1 MRVDWLSIIA
11 MSGAIGTFVGL
22 ALTVIYSRRA
32 DRRKML
38 VHDVAPPLALANILP
53 DRTDHRL
60 SIVYE
65 REGSP
70 AMNVRGAFLR
80 FIQLG
85 NLGKEPIRRDDI
97 APGDPLR
104 LEVDGARVLDMAVSA
119 VSRDVIN
126 FGLTPFSESP
136 GGKTSSLMSFDFLD
150 SQDGALI
157 RVLTDNAAAR
167 LRIAGTIIGMPQG
180 VLRTGDLGQ
189 NRVLN
194 AVGCGLAVLLQL
206 SAIAGA
212 LFIFR
217 TVTGG
222 WSSLWIF
229 LLPIAALFLPAI
241 VVGLVASTVW
251 PSGPRW
257 PGALSIPDWFVS
269 TYSMRRDMDRYSE
282 LDAEVMS
289 RRAVLERLEREA
301 STINQDRP

>member
-11 MSGAIGTFVGL
+11 VLGAIGTFVGL
-22 ALTVIYSRRA
+22 ALTVMYSRRA

-38 VHDVAPPLALANILP
+38 VHDVAPPLALATILP
-53 DRTDHRL
+53 DRTEHRL

-104 LEVDGARVLDMAVSA
+104 LEVDRATVLDMAVSA

-126 FGLTPFSESP
+126 FRLAPFSESP
-136 GGKTSSLMSFDFLD
+136 GGKTSSLISFDFLD

-167 LRIAGTIIGMPQG
+167 LSIAGTIIGMPQG
-180 VLRTGDLGQ
+180 MLQTGDLGK

-194 AVGCGLAVLLQL
+194 GVGCALAVLLQL
-206 SAIAGA
+206 SALAGS

-222 WSSLWIF
+222 WSLLWVF
-229 LLPIAALFLPAI
+229 LLPFGALFLPGI
-241 VVGLVASTVW
+241 VVALVAFTVW
-251 PSGPRW
+251 PKGPRW
-257 PGALSIPDWFVS
+257 PRALGIPDWFVS
-269 TYSMRRDMDRYSE
+269 TYSMGRDTERHRE
-282 LDAEVMS
+282 LQAELRT
-289 RRAVLERLEREA
+289 RRAVLEHLEGEA
-301 STINQDRP
+301 TTINQDRA